1 MVEGASKRAGKAGG
15 WLGGWLAGWLAEVG
29 GLAEVGR
36 VSCSSVFSTRNLSIY
51 LSRHAGLRSPI
62 LLRHREELG
71 ARERPQPGLSDRCN
85 AAKYCDGALRAANL
99 LEIRVADEDAH
110 EEWRLSSGEDEIL
123 VESFRS
129 QC

>member
-1 MVEGASKRAGKAGG
+1 MAG
-15 WLGGWLAGWLAEVG
+15 WLGGWLTDSLAEVG

-36 VSCSSVFSTRNLSIY
+36 LSC
-51 LSRHAGLRSPI
+51 SRHAGLRSPI

-71 ARERPQPGLSDRCN
+71 ARKRPQPGLGDRRN
-85 AAKYCDGALRAANL
+85 AAKHCDGALCAANL

-110 EEWRLSSGEDEIL
+110 EEWRLSSGQDEIL